1 MNTPSEIFVATVAE
15 GLRARLLAATKV
27 CRGRFGGFV
36 GHGFEACALV
46 RTIAKRLLLGKPTG
60 TPKVSLTRYDI
71 DLIRLLLRDG
81 RYRKL

>member
-1 MNTPSEIFVATVAE
+1 MNTPSEIFVAAVAE

-36 GHGFEACALV
+36 GHGLEACALV
-46 RTIAKRLLLGKPTG
+46 RTIAKWLLLGKPTG